1 MKLKINFYNLKR
13 LRLKR
18 NQKQLKSQKVI
29 NKFKETKILNISQL
43 ILSDWVDV
51 FLTSQEPILSAKAG
65 KFEAFNFSDM
75 DWDTKLS
82 MFALQLL
89 LGFCEPSLAFLFFLF
104 TSDNFCSIKLTKDG
118 VFFNFKPRGLFTSIE
133 FSSLPPYK
141 IQSLTINW
149 HKYIWSSSNV
159 LSNY

>member
-1 MKLKINFYNLKR
+1 MKLKINFYNLNT
-13 LRLKR
+13 LRKH

-29 NKFKETKILNISQL
+29 NKFTEIKKKLLNISQL

-82 MFALQLL
+82 IFALQLL
-89 LGFCEPSLAFLFFLF
+89 LGFCEPSFVLFFLLF
-104 TSDNFCSIKLTKDG
+104 ASDNFCSIKLTKDG
-118 VFFNFKPRGLFTSIE
+118 VFFNFKPRGPFTSIE
-133 FSSLPPYK
+133 FSSPPIYK
-141 IQSLTINW
+141 IQNLTVNW
-149 HKYIWSSSNV
+149 HKYIRV
-159 LSNY
+159 QKC